1 LKQHFLNITASVADL
16 GIILPLVLAMT
27 IAAGMNTGLVLMGLG
42 VYAIASGLIYRRP
55 IPAQPMKVV
64 AAMTIVGQMDQQAV
78 MATGIL
84 IGITVLVLGLT
95 GWAGQ
100 LKKLVSSTIMLGIQT
115 ALAFILLLT
124 AVPFVK
130 GTLLPALILLGL
142 FILLKNTRA
151 HPIAFITILAISL
164 FMYWETAQT
173 TTDAPL
179 LELVVPVFSLP
190 ALDSMLTALN
200 IAFFPQL
207 ALTLTNALFLTAV
220 IAHEYF
226 PDDKAQI
233 TEDRL
238 AVSTGG
244 LNLLLAPFGAIPMC
258 HGASGLVAYHAA
270 GGRSGLPV
278 IVLGL
283 VLLILGLMT
292 GPAASYYLSLL
303 PKPVFGI
310 LLLITATYMVAPKK
324 LFKLSPVS
332 MLTVLLVTVI
342 GVVYSLLVGLLAG
355 MLFEYISIRVIKLR
369 KHADTQSP

>member
-1 LKQHFLNITASVADL
+1 MKQHFLNITASFADL

-27 IAAGMNTGLVLMGLG
+27 SAAGMNTGLVLMGLG
-42 VYAIASGLIYRRP
+42 VYAISSGLIYRRP

-151 HPIAFITILAISL
+151 HPVAFITILAISL
-164 FMYWETAQT
+164 FMYWETVQT

-226 PDDKAQI
+226 PDDKARI

-324 LFKLSPVS
+324 LLKLSPVS

-355 MLFEYISIRVIKLR
+355 MLFEYIGNRVIKPR
-369 KHADTQSP
+369 KHADTQSL